1 MIRTKVAF
9 RSKEDLSR
17 PRRRMG
23 VGNSHHL
30 GARGAREIVLSRKCP
45 AVVGT
50 RSFGECVEVEDVE
63 VLLMSNRA
71 HKRSRR
77 NGSQDHIR

>member
-1 MIRTKVAF
+1 MAF
-9 RSKEDLSR
+9 RSKEALSR

-23 VGNSHHL
+23 VENSHHL
-30 GARGAREIVLSRKCP
+30 RVKGAREIVLSRKCS

-50 RSFGECVEVEDVE
+50 RRFGECLEVEDVE
-63 VLLMSNRA
+63 VLLMSNSA
-71 HKRSRR
+71 HKRSTR